1 MSRSFAL
8 LTAASVVV
16 MLAAA
21 TSASSQMLP
30 EGHYSLAFRA
40 VAAVDAAPLSGA
52 EIQARFIG
60 NTIDGVENGQA
71 YSEFIA
77 PDGTIRGLGADG
89 RYSGTWRVTDSQI
102 CFRYEENDG
111 ESEAWDC
118 SPVTLVGDK
127 VYWSSGVDDGD
138 SPGATL
144 LHGNPK
150 NL

>member
-77 PDGTIRGLGADG
+77 PDGTIRGTRRG
-89 RYSGTWRVTDSQI
+89 RAV
-102 CFRYEENDG
+102 FRNMARYG
-111 ESEAWDC
+111 QS
-118 SPVTLVGDK
+118 
-127 VYWSSGVDDGD
+127 
-138 SPGATL
+138 
-144 LHGNPK
+144 
-150 NL
+150 NLFPLRRERR